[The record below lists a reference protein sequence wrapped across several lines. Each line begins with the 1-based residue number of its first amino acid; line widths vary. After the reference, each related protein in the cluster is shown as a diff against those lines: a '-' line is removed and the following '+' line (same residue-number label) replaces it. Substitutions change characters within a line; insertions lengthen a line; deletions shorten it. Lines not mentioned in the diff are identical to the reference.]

1 MEPVAAGPPENAHA
15 SARAGARADAR
26 AYKTLA
32 TSVSKTASWITTPKE
47 LRLASQTTMVV
58 FGVTLAALVTTGLL
72 ALATAPQADT
82 HFENLGRRV
91 RGARCLKVARRA
103 DYAVVYLNL
112 GAPVQRLQLLLD
124 VERPV
129 PPGGEQIKVLS
140 ERMHKSTSMSCEPLA
155 PPRPYELLCR
165 DSVMVA
171 VNGTTTQRLGNVQ
184 FTFQND
190 QAELGKGN
198 VAALLG
204 LDGTFALTR
213 GTTYWMTTTD
223 LCYAPHEPDSAE
235 AQESLAF
242 STDEATGA
250 LFVRGDDL
258 AGYPPTA
265 ATHFADAQCNS
276 SLARVRLFP
285 SAAFEE
291 QRGWLSLSDRTL
303 YEYDGAILEKRRRV
317 VELGAAC
324 AATQPELAHVLD
336 IYNSDCG
343 LALQPCQHEPALT
356 FRRLATSRM
365 RIDLDFAGNG
375 TLRTEETD
383 ALKRVPSLVT
393 HEESLNSALGR
404 LLVLLLTAA
413 VVFLRGS
420 QNAASSRYL
429 LNHTL
434 NIMRCREQFAVERE
448 PFRFPVRF
456 ERLEVATD
464 AVVSF
469 AALLAR
475 VIVLVVSYAP
485 LIADDNV
492 TTARL
497 EIVGVCVSSLHLL
510 LRYMLHLDLNREAP
524 LTKLG
529 GPMSV
534 VDCTSAVLLLFSDA
548 PLLSADSS
556 KFSSVGRILISI
568 LTSLAVFTRCAFSAA
583 TVSAMA
589 VSATNGA
596 RKELKTHK
604 MVLNIA
610 VLLWMMQ
617 AVVSAGNVALLFVRP
632 AAVAVVRSSP
642 GPTAVFKYAIWIGLV
657 AASLPTY
664 TKTGLRALEQE
675 CSSSSNTKTE

>member
-1 MEPVAAGPPENAHA
+1 MAAEPPER
-15 SARAGARADAR
+15 ARKR

-32 TSVSKTASWITTPKE
+32 PTAPSATSWITTPKE

-58 FGVTLAALVTTGLL
+58 FGVTFAAYVATGLL
-72 ALATAPQADT
+72 ALATAPQADV
-82 HFENLGRRV
+82 HFENLEQRV
-91 RGARCLKVARRA
+91 SGAHCLKVARRA

-140 ERMHKSTSMSCEPLA
+140 ERMHKSTSMSCVPLS
-155 PPRPYELLCR
+155 PPRPYELLCQ

-171 VNGTTTQRLGNVQ
+171 VNGTTTQRVGHTQ

-190 QAELGKGN
+190 QAEMGKGN

-204 LDGTFALTR
+204 LDGTFALTL

-235 AQESLAF
+235 AEESLAF
-242 STDEATGA
+242 STDETTGA

-258 AGYPPTA
+258 ARYPPTA
-265 ATHFADAQCNS
+265 ATHFAGARCNS

-343 LALQPCQHEPALT
+343 LALQPCQDEPALT

-365 RIDLDFAGNG
+365 RIDLDFEGNG
-375 TLRTEETD
+375 TLRAEETD

-404 LLVLLLTAA
+404 LFVLLLTAA

-420 QNAASSRYL
+420 QNAASSRYML
-429 LNHTL
+429 SHTL
-434 NIMRCREQFAVERE
+434 NIMRCREQFAAERD
-448 PFRFPVRF
+448 PLRFTVRF
-456 ERLEVATD
+456 GRLEVATD
-464 AVVSF
+464 AVVSV
-469 AALLAR
+469 AALVAR

-485 LIADDNV
+485 LVADDNT

-497 EIVGVCVSSLHLL
+497 EIVGVVVSALHLL
-510 LRYMLHLDLNREAP
+510 LRYALHLDLSREAP

-596 RKELKTHK
+596 RKELTTHK

-610 VLLWMMQ
+610 VFLWMMQ
-617 AVVSAGNVALLFVRP
+617 AMISAGNVALLFVRP
-632 AAVAVVRSSP
+632 AAVAIVRSSP
-642 GPTAVFKYAIWIGLV
+642 GSTVVFKYAIWIGLV

-664 TKTGLRALEQE
+664 TKVSLRALEEE
-675 CSSSSNTKTE
+675 CSDGTSTKAE

>member
-1 MEPVAAGPPENAHA
+1 MERPAVPEAA
-15 SARAGARADAR
+15 RKRV
-26 AYKTLA
+26 YKTIAPLTPSDA
-32 TSVSKTASWITTPKE
+32 TSWITTQKE
-47 LRLASQTTMVV
+47 LRVASQTTMVV
-58 FGVTLAALVTTGLL
+58 FGVTLAALVTTGVV
-72 ALATAPQADT
+72 ALATAPQADLR
-82 HFENLGRRV
+82 FENLDQRV
-91 RGARCLKVARRA
+91 RGAHCLKVARRA

-124 VERPV
+124 TERPV
-129 PPGGEQIKVLS
+129 PPGGERIKVLS
-140 ERMHKSTSMSCEPLA
+140 ERMHKSTSMSCESLTPS
-155 PPRPYELLCR
+155 RPYELLCR
-165 DSVMVA
+165 DTVMVS
-171 VNGTTTQRLGNVQ
+171 VNGTTTQRLGHTQ

-190 QAELGKGN
+190 QAELSKGN

-204 LDGTFALTR
+204 LDGTFQLAL

-223 LCYAPHEPDSAE
+223 LCYAPHEPESAVAE
-235 AQESLAF
+235 DSLAF

-258 AGYPPTA
+258 VRYTPTA
-265 ATHFADAQCNS
+265 STHFSDAQCNA

-285 SAAFEE
+285 SAAYEE
-291 QRGWLSLSDRTL
+291 QSGWLSLSDRSL
-303 YEYDGAILEKRRRV
+303 YEYGGAILEKRRRV
-317 VELGAAC
+317 VELGATC
-324 AATQPELAHVLD
+324 AEKQPDLAHVLD

-343 LALQPCQHEPALT
+343 LALQPCQDAPALP
-356 FRRLATSRM
+356 FRRLATSRI
-365 RIDLDFAGNG
+365 RIDLDFQGNG
-375 TLRTEETD
+375 TLRAEETD

-404 LLVLLLTAA
+404 LFVLLLTAA

-420 QNAASSRYL
+420 QNAASSRYML
-429 LNHTL
+429 SHTL
-434 NIMRCREQFAVERE
+434 NIMRCRRQFATNRD
-448 PFRFPVRF
+448 PFQFPLRF

-464 AVVSF
+464 AVVSV
-469 AALLAR
+469 AALVAR

-485 LIADDNV
+485 LIADDNA

-497 EIVGVCVSSLHLL
+497 EIVGVAVSLLHLL
-510 LRYMLHLDLNREAP
+510 LRYTLHLDLSREAP

-534 VDCTSAVLLLFSDA
+534 VDCTSAVLLLFADA

-596 RKELKTHK
+596 RKDLTTHK
-604 MVLNIA
+604 TVLNTA
-610 VLLWMMQ
+610 VFLWMIQSMI
-617 AVVSAGNVALLFVRP
+617 SAGNVALLFVRP
-632 AAVAVVRSSP
+632 AAIAVVRSSL
-642 GPTAVFKYAIWIGLV
+642 GSTAVFKHAIWIGLV

-664 TKTGLRALEQE
+664 TKIGLRALEQE
-675 CSSSSNTKTE
+675 CSTKKA

>member
-1 MEPVAAGPPENAHA
+1 
-15 SARAGARADAR
+15 
-26 AYKTLA
+26 
-32 TSVSKTASWITTPKE
+32 
-47 LRLASQTTMVV
+47 MVV
-58 FGVTLAALVTTGLL
+58 FGFTLAAIVTTGML
-72 ALATAPQADT
+72 ALSMAPQADL
-82 HFENLGRRV
+82 HFENLKQRV
-91 RGARCLKVARRA
+91 RGAHCLKVARRA

-124 VERPV
+124 MEHPV
-129 PPGGEQIKVLS
+129 SLGGEQIKVLS
-140 ERMHKSTSMSCEPLA
+140 ERMHKSTGMSCEPLT
-155 PPRPYELLCR
+155 PPRPFELHCE

-171 VNGTTTQRLGNVQ
+171 VNGTTTQRLGKVS

-204 LDGTFALTR
+204 LDGTFQLTL

-235 AQESLAF
+235 SEESLAF
-242 STDEATGA
+242 STDEATGT
-250 LFVRGDDL
+250 LFVQGQNL
-258 AGYPPTA
+258 ARYAPTA
-265 ATHFADAQCNS
+265 STHFADTRCNS

-303 YEYDGAILEKRRRV
+303 YEYEGDILEKRRRV

-324 AATQPELAHVLD
+324 AATQPDLAHVLD

-343 LALQPCQHEPALT
+343 LALQPCQDEPALT

-365 RIDLDFAGNG
+365 RIDLDFDGNG

-383 ALKRVPSLVT
+383 ALKRVPSLVS
-393 HEESLNSALGR
+393 HEESLNSAIGR
-404 LLVLLLTAA
+404 LFVLLLTAA

-420 QNAASSRYL
+420 QNAASSRYML
-429 LNHTL
+429 SHTL
-434 NIMRCREQFAVERE
+434 NVMRCREQFAVDND
-448 PFRFPVRF
+448 PLRFTIRF
-456 ERLEVATD
+456 GRLEVATD

-475 VIVLVVSYAP
+475 VTVLVVSYAP

-497 EIVGVCVSSLHLL
+497 EIVGVAVSSLHLL

-568 LTSLAVFTRCAFSAA
+568 LASLAVFTRCAFSAA

-596 RKELKTHK
+596 RKELRTHK

-610 VLLWMMQ
+610 VFLWMIQ
-617 AVVSAGNVALLFVRP
+617 AMVSAGNVALLFVRP
-632 AAVAVVRSSP
+632 AAVAIVRSSL
-642 GPTAVFKYAIWIGLV
+642 GSTAVFKYAIWTGLV

-664 TKTGLRALEQE
+664 TKIALRALEQE
-675 CSSSSNTKTE
+675 CSGDGSTKSE

>member
-1 MEPVAAGPPENAHA
+1 MEPAMVPATEPPER
-15 SARAGARADAR
+15 ARKR

-32 TSVSKTASWITTPKE
+32 PLAPSATSWITTPKE
-47 LRLASQTTMVV
+47 LRLAAQTTMVV
-58 FGVTLAALVTTGLL
+58 FGITFAALVATGML
-72 ALATAPQADT
+72 ALATAPQADLR
-82 HFENLGRRV
+82 FENLEQRV
-91 RGARCLKVARRA
+91 RGAYCLKVARRA

-124 VERPV
+124 MERPV
-129 PPGGEQIKVLS
+129 PRGGEQIKVLS
-140 ERMHKSTSMSCEPLA
+140 ERMHKSTGMSCTPLT
-155 PPRPYELLCR
+155 PPRPYELHCQ

-171 VNGTTTQRLGNVQ
+171 VNGTTTQRLGQVS

-204 LDGTFALTR
+204 LDGTFALTL

-223 LCYAPHEPDSAE
+223 LCYAPHEPDSVATE
-235 AQESLAF
+235 ESLAF

-258 AGYPPTA
+258 ASYPPTA
-265 ATHFADAQCNS
+265 ATHFADTQCNS

-343 LALQPCQHEPALT
+343 LALQPCQDEPALT

-365 RIDLDFAGNG
+365 RIDLGFEGNG
-375 TLRTEETD
+375 TLRAEETD

-404 LLVLLLTAA
+404 LFVLLLTAA

-420 QNAASSRYL
+420 QNAASSRYML
-429 LNHTL
+429 SHTL
-434 NIMRCREQFAVERE
+434 NIMRCREQFAPTRD
-448 PFRFPVRF
+448 PLRFTMRF
-456 ERLEVATD
+456 GRLEVATD

-469 AALLAR
+469 TALLAR
-475 VIVLVVSYAP
+475 VIVLFVSYAP
-485 LIADDNV
+485 LVADDNA

-497 EIVGVCVSSLHLL
+497 EIVGVAVSSLHLL
-510 LRYMLHLDLNREAP
+510 LRYALHLDLNREAP

-596 RKELKTHK
+596 RKELTTHK

-610 VLLWMMQ
+610 VFLWMIQ
-617 AVVSAGNVALLFVRP
+617 AMVSAGNAALLFVRP

-642 GPTAVFKYAIWIGLV
+642 GPTEVFKYAIWAGLV

-664 TKTGLRALEQE
+664 TKVSLRALEEE
-675 CSSSSNTKTE
+675 CTGDGTSTKAE